1 MKRVMKIIGIS
12 FIFFTFVNL
21 NLWSQEE
28 SLKQKVSLKGEPL
41 ASSFLKKEIATVVFS
56 APQGGL
62 LSTYRG
68 LISGFNHDLTGKKLK
83 GNEITAI
90 KYTQKGKVIIRGT
103 RLEGKG
109 KLEKVTSLSLKKN
122 IIDLLKKNA
131 DIVIDKDT
139 TYGEKEEKKIG
150 DLDDPKIVVVKNA
163 RLKLK
168 KNFKGYGILIFTG
181 NKGPFYRLYMY
192 DNATWYGLV
201 ISDSDKIGFYLRGR
215 VFPIY
220 ILPIYRR
227 KPVYPADVDQCELYR
242 IRMLRYKTLYE
253 RYKKLYE
260 KYCKNTSPLYKKG
273 RFFTWR
279 CRLYEKYYLMYKRL
293 YEKYK
298 KLYEECPKKPKA
310 GNPTILGAVLLEG
323 KKDYLYLYRAKI
335 LYCQEV
341 VEEKICKKLIEEKIA
356 TSEILPLKLEKYKE
370 KK

>member
-1 MKRVMKIIGIS
+1 MKRVMKIISVS
-12 FIFFTFVNL
+12 FTFFIFVNL
-21 NLWSQEE
+21 NLWSQEG

-41 ASSFLKKEIATVVFS
+41 ISSFLKKEIATVVFS

-62 LSTYRG
+62 LYTYRG

-90 KYTQKGKVIIRGT
+90 KYSQKGRVITRGT

-109 KLEKVTSLSLKKN
+109 KLEKVASLSLKKDV
-122 IIDLLKKNA
+122 IDLLKKNA

-139 TYGEKEEKKIG
+139 TYGEKEEENIG

-163 RLKLK
+163 RLTLR
-168 KNFKGYGILIFTG
+168 KNFKGYGVLIFTG

-201 ISDSDKIGFYLRGR
+201 ISDCNKAGFRLRGKII
-215 VFPIY
+215 PIY
-220 ILPIYRR
+220 GKKGSYINQCKIY
-227 KPVYPADVDQCELYR
+227 K

-260 KYCKNTSPLYKKG
+260 EYCQKPSPLHKK
-273 RFFTWR
+273 RNLTSWR
-279 CRLYEKYYLMYKRL
+279 CSLYEKYLSIYKRL

-298 KLYEECPKKPKA
+298 KLYEKCSKKPEVS
-310 GNPTILGAVLLEG
+310 NPAILGAVLLEG
-323 KKDYLYLYRAKI
+323 RKAYLYLYGARI

-341 VEEKICKKLIEEKIA
+341 VEEKICKKLIEERIA
-356 TSEILPLKLEKYKE
+356 TSEVLPLKLEEYKE
-370 KK
+370 EE